1 MALDIIIILIL
12 VLLGL
17 ALIMV
22 EIFFLPGITIA
33 GIGGGIILVGGIV
46 YAFHYMGENAGYI
59 TIGTSAVLGVGTFI
73 FLIKSKTLDRIS
85 LKTDITS
92 KIDQSDRLHIKV
104 GDQGVTLS
112 RINPIGKAEFENELV
127 IEVKSFTG
135 EFIDTEVEIEVVK
148 TDNFSILVQPRNL
161 V

>member
-1 MALDIIIILIL
+1 MAIDIIIILIL

-22 EIFFLPGITIA
+22 EIFLLPGITVA
-33 GIGGGIILVGGIV
+33 GIGGGIILIGAII
-46 YAFHYMGENAGYI
+46 YAFHYMGENAGYT
-59 TIGTSAVLGVGTFI
+59 TIATSAILGIGVFI
-73 FLIKSKTLDRIS
+73 FLIKSKTLNRIS

-104 GDQGVTLS
+104 GDKGITLS

-148 TDNFSILVQPRNL
+148 TDSSSILIQPRNL

>member
-1 MALDIIIILIL
+1 MAVDIIILTILIF
-12 VLLGL
+12 LGL

-22 EIFFLPGITIA
+22 EIFLLPGITIA
-33 GIGGGIILVGGIV
+33 GIGGGVILVGGIV
-46 YAFHYMGENAGYI
+46 YAFLYIGENAGYAKI
-59 TIGTSAVLGVGTFI
+59 AASAILGVGSFV
-73 FLIKSKTLDRIS
+73 FLIKSKTLDHIA

-92 KIDQSDRLHIKV
+92 KVDQSDRELIKV

-112 RINPIGKAEFENELV
+112 RINPIGKAEFKNELV

-148 TDNFSILVQPRNL
+148 TDSSSILIQPRNL
-161 V
+161 A